1 MSIAAK
7 TGCEKKLLL
16 TDRNNDDHDKST
28 SKNSSIIESWQKV
41 ERAGGVGIG
50 LYSI

>member
-16 TDRNNDDHDKST
+16 TDRNNDDHDKS
-28 SKNSSIIESWQKV
+28 KNSSIIESWQKV
-41 ERAGGVGIG
+41 EHAGGVGIV
-50 LYSI
+50 LCSI